1 MSLFS
6 YKKKTFETRFSS
18 RSEAFNAMLAY
29 LIDEKNVSPMEA
41 AKQANEF
48 AEIFATNMGLPTNLE
63 PEKKGF
69 DKAVYY
75 LKESVTVIKENPE
88 LVQYGVPFLTFLVGL
103 LTGKKVEGMPDMNQP
118 QAAQPEQANQPP
130 IDFDKIPD

>member
-118 QAAQPEQANQPP
+118 PAAQPEPANQPP